1 MEIFTNTFHE
11 SDSERLAI
19 AGIGL
24 PAGID
29 VSWQHRKTHAF
40 HFGQIEVRWGKP
52 GSLSAHVDLLS

>member
-29 VSWQHRKTHAF
+29 GSWQHRKTHAF
-40 HFGQIEVRWGKP
+40 HFGQIEVR
-52 GSLSAHVDLLS
+52 